1 MSSVNQ
7 IYDLFP
13 NKHNIQF
20 TDSHSQEHDTSS
32 SIAKNDTDG
41 SISIPGSIDTGI
53 LKSIIEEQGWND
65 ADLYRSSIQNQR
77 FFFNG

>member
-32 SIAKNDTDG
+32 SLAKNDTDG
-41 SISIPGSIDTGI
+41 TISIPGSIAVSYTHLDVY
-53 LKSIIEEQGWND
+53 KRQV
-65 ADLYRSSIQNQR
+65 
-77 FFFNG
+77 